1 MKKPRLKRWRFP
13 LACLVVGYALLAG
26 GMALNQ
32 RAFIY
37 VPFAGP
43 TDPVEAGL
51 PRFTRQHITTA
62 DGTPVIYWE
71 SVHQRGAPTLFYF
84 HGNGGGLHK
93 FTPALQFLEDQGY
106 HVVAMEYRGYPGAPK
121 GPSEQAIVADGIAL
135 VDAVRSQHP
144 KDKTI
149 IWGYSLGSGV
159 ATQVAANRQPDILI
173 LEAPFTAVV
182 DRAAEMFP
190 FLPATRL
197 MRDTYL
203 SRVAIRN
210 IHTPVFIMHGD
221 EDLIVPEHHGRELFE
236 LANEPKSLGIYKGY
250 AHLNLISSPAY
261 NDAVT
266 FIKSHLK

>member
-1 MKKPRLKRWRFP
+1 MKKPTLKRWRFP
-13 LACLVVGYALLAG
+13 LACVLVGYALLAG

-37 VPFAGP
+37 VPFTGP

-51 PRFTRQHITTA
+51 PHFSRHHITTA
-62 DGTPVIYWE
+62 EGTPILYWE
-71 SVHQRGAPTLFYF
+71 SVHQHNAPSLFYF
-84 HGNGGGLHK
+84 HGNGGGLHQ
-93 FTPALQFLEDQGY
+93 FTHTLQFLEDQGY
-106 HVVAMEYRGYPGAPK
+106 HVVAMEYRGYPDAPK
-121 GPSEQAIVADGIAL
+121 GPSETALVADGIAL
-135 VDAVRSQHP
+135 VDAIRTQYPH
-144 KDKTI
+144 DKAI

-159 ATQVAANRQPDILI
+159 ATQVAASRAPDVLI

-190 FLPATRL
+190 FLPAKWL

-203 SRVAIRN
+203 SRVAIRT
-210 IHTPVFIMHGD
+210 IHAPVFIMHGD
-221 EDLIVPEHHGRELFE
+221 EDLIIPPHHGQELFA

-261 NDAVT
+261 SDAVT
-266 FIKSHLK
+266 FIRDHLK